1 MLVLR
6 YLLLFLTFSIGLLSP
21 STCFASDAANQATIQ
36 SKTVV
41 DQTWLIG
48 QLIELQA
55 KSAKLEATLQ
65 LQNVSRSD
73 LKNVEAE
80 LNRLQV
86 QLVEVK
92 EKLTAQTENQAKE
105 LASYDRRISDVSWNT
120 NMWGLILTVFGA
132 IITVAAI
139 FLGFTAKKRAVA
151 EAQKE
156 AQNYIKTQSS
166 SLLKAQEQKFKDEL
180 KKHSAKF
187 DELHGQQE
195 IQGKLIHVQTIFDK
209 AREDFNDKNYGS
221 ALLAFGKV
229 LVYIGSNND
238 PRLKDFACRALFAK
252 GLAQG
257 KLNQSEQE
265 IQTYN
270 DLIAY
275 VSDDQTPALREYVV
289 KAMLNKGVRQ
299 GQLNQSEQEIQTY
312 NDLIAFVGDDQT
324 PALREQVAMAMVNK
338 GVTQGQLNQSEQE
351 IQTYND
357 LIAYVGDDQTPALRE
372 QVAMAM
378 LNKGI
383 TQGQLNQSEQA
394 IQTYNDLIAYVGDDQ
409 TPALREHVAMVFNQV
424 GFILLCQSKSLI
436 QKSEFDGANILLN
449 QALEKFELA
458 IREHASGICIGN
470 KAYALALLGQLE
482 GSEQMFANALRAE
495 VDGGETL
502 YQGTL
507 KDFDIHPIEQDK
519 AFRETVERQWTLYQ
533 QALKVSGE

>member
-1 MLVLR
+1 MR

-21 STCFASDAANQATIQ
+21 STCFASDAANQAAIQ
-36 SKTVV
+36 SQTVV

-120 NMWGLILTVFGA
+120 NMWGIILTCFGL
-132 IITVAAI
+132 IVSVAAI
-139 FLGFTAKKRAVA
+139 ILGFTAKNRAVA

-156 AQNYIKTQSS
+156 AQNYIKTESRT
-166 SLLKAQEQKFKDEL
+166 LLEAQEQNFKDEL

-209 AREDFNDKNYGS
+209 AREDFNDKNYDS

-275 VSDDQTPALREYVV
+275 VGDDQTPALREYVV

-324 PALREQVAMAMVNK
+324 PALRESVAMAMVNK
-338 GVTQGQLNQSEQE
+338 GVTQGQLNLSEQE

-372 QVAMAM
+372 
-378 LNKGI
+378 
-383 TQGQLNQSEQA
+383 
-394 IQTYNDLIAYVGDDQ
+394 
-409 TPALREHVAMVFNQV
+409 HVATVFNQV
-424 GFILLCQSKSLI
+424 GFTLLCQSKSLI

>member
-1 MLVLR
+1 MR
-6 YLLLFLTFSIGLLSP
+6 YLILFLTFSIGLLIP
-21 STCFASDAANQATIQ
+21 STCFASDAAHQAAVQ
-36 SKTVV
+36 SQTVV

-48 QLIELQA
+48 QLMELQA

-86 QLVEVK
+86 QLIEVK

-105 LASYDRRISDVSWNT
+105 LASYDRRIGDVSWNT
-120 NMWGLILTVFGA
+120 NMWGLILTVFGS

-139 FLGFTAKKRAVA
+139 FLGFTAKNRAVA

-156 AQNYIKTQSS
+156 AQNYITTESR
-166 SLLKAQEQKFKDEL
+166 SLLEAQEQNFKDEL
-180 KKHSAKF
+180 EKHSANFEK
-187 DELHGQQE
+187 LHRQQE

-221 ALLAFGKV
+221 ALLAFEKV
-229 LVYIGSNND
+229 FGYIGSNTD
-238 PRLKDFACRALFAK
+238 PSLKDFACRALFAK
-252 GLAQG
+252 GLAQD

-270 DLIAY
+270 NLIAY
-275 VSDDQTPALREYVV
+275 VGDDQSPALREQVV
-289 KAMLNKGVRQ
+289 KSMLNKGIVQ
-299 GQLNQSEQEIQTY
+299 GKLNQFEQEIQTY
-312 NDLIAFVGDDQT
+312 N
-324 PALREQVAMAMVNK
+324 N
-338 GVTQGQLNQSEQE
+338 
-351 IQTYND
+351 

-372 QVAMAM
+372 QVVKSM

-383 TQGQLNQSEQA
+383 VQDQLNQSEQAIQTYNHLIAYVGDDQTLALRKQVVKSMLNKGIVQDQLNQSEQA

-409 TPALREHVAMVFNQV
+409 TPALREQVAMALNQV
-424 GFILLCQSKSLI
+424 GFTLLCQSKQLI
-436 QKSEFDGANILLN
+436 QKSEFDSANILLK

>member
-1 MLVLR
+1 MR

-21 STCFASDAANQATIQ
+21 STCFASDAANQAAIQ

-86 QLVEVK
+86 QLIEVK

-105 LASYDRRISDVSWNT
+105 LASYDRRIGDVSWNT
-120 NMWGLILTVFGA
+120 NMWGLILTVFGS

-139 FLGFTAKKRAVA
+139 FLGFTAKNRAVA

-156 AQNYIKTQSS
+156 AKNYIKTVSQ
-166 SLLKAQEQKFKDEL
+166 SLLEAQEKKFKDEL
-180 KKHSAKF
+180 KKHSTKF

-209 AREDFNDKNYGS
+209 AREDFNDKNYDS
-221 ALLAFGKV
+221 ALLAFEKV
-229 LVYIGSNND
+229 LGYIGSNTD
-238 PRLKDFACRALFAK
+238 PRLKEFACRALFAK

-270 DLIAY
+270 NLIAY
-275 VSDDQTPALREYVV
+275 VA
-289 KAMLNKGVRQ
+289 
-299 GQLNQSEQEIQTY
+299 
-312 NDLIAFVGDDQT
+312 DDQT
-324 PALREQVAMAMVNK
+324 PALREQVAKAMVNK
-338 GVTQGQLNQSEQE
+338 GVKQGQLNQSVQAIQTYNDLIAYVGDDQTPALREPVVKAMVNKGVKQGQLNQSEQE

-378 LNKGI
+378 LNKGVTQSQLNQSEQAIQTYNDLIAYVGDDQTPALREPVAMATHYKGI
-383 TQGQLNQSEQA
+383 TQGKLNQSEQEIQTYNDLIAYVGDDQTPALREQVAIAMHNKGVRQGQLNQSEQA

-409 TPALREHVAMVFNQV
+409 TPALREPVVKAMV
-424 GFILLCQSKSLI
+424 
-436 QKSEFDGANILLN
+436 
-449 QALEKFELA
+449 
-458 IREHASGICIGN
+458 
-470 KAYALALLGQLE
+470 
-482 GSEQMFANALRAE
+482 
-495 VDGGETL
+495 
-502 YQGTL
+502 
-507 KDFDIHPIEQDK
+507 
-519 AFRETVERQWTLYQ
+519 
-533 QALKVSGE
+533 

>member
-1 MLVLR
+1 MR

-312 NDLIAFVGDDQT
+312 NDLIA
-324 PALREQVAMAMVNK
+324 
-338 GVTQGQLNQSEQE
+338 
-351 IQTYND
+351 
-357 LIAYVGDDQTPALRE
+357 
-372 QVAMAM
+372 
-378 LNKGI
+378 
-383 TQGQLNQSEQA
+383 
-394 IQTYNDLIAYVGDDQ
+394 YVGDDQ

>member
-1 MLVLR
+1 MR
-6 YLLLFLTFSIGLLSP
+6 YLILFLTFSIGLLSP
-21 STCFASDAANQATIQ
+21 STCFASDAANQAAIQ
-36 SKTVV
+36 SQTVV
-41 DQTWLIG
+41 DQSWLIG

-105 LASYDRRISDVSWNT
+105 LASYDRRIGDVSWNT
-120 NMWGLILTVFGA
+120 NMWGLILTVFGT

-139 FLGFTAKKRAVA
+139 FLGFTAKNRAVA
-151 EAQKE
+151 EAKKE
-156 AQNYIKTQSS
+156 AQKYIKTESR
-166 SLLKAQEQKFKDEL
+166 SLLEAQEQNFKDEL
-180 KKHSAKF
+180 EKHSTNFEK
-187 DELHGQQE
+187 LHEQQE

-209 AREDFNDKNYGS
+209 AREDFNDKNYDS
-221 ALLAFGKV
+221 ALSAFEKV
-229 LVYIGSNND
+229 LGYIGSNTD
-238 PRLKDFACRALFAK
+238 PRLKEFACRALFAK
-252 GLAQG
+252 GLTQG
-257 KLNQSEQE
+257 QLNQSEQA

-275 VSDDQTPALREYVV
+275 
-289 KAMLNKGVRQ
+289 
-299 GQLNQSEQEIQTY
+299 
-312 NDLIAFVGDDQT
+312 VGDDQT
-324 PALREQVAMAMVNK
+324 PALREQVVKAMVNK

-372 QVAMAM
+372 QVAMA
-378 LNKGI
+378 L
-383 TQGQLNQSEQA
+383 
-394 IQTYNDLIAYVGDDQ
+394 
-409 TPALREHVAMVFNQV
+409 NQV
-424 GFILLCQSKSLI
+424 GFTLLCQSKPLI

-470 KAYALALLGQLE
+470 KAYTLALLGQLE
-482 GSEQMFANALRAE
+482 GSEQVFANALRAE
-495 VDGGETL
+495 VNGGETL

-507 KDFDIHPIEQDK
+507 KDLDIHPIEQDK
-519 AFRETVERQWTLYQ
+519 AFRETVEQQWALYQ
-533 QALKVSGE
+533 QELKVSGE

>member
-1 MLVLR
+1 MR

-338 GVTQGQLNQSEQE
+338 GVTQGQLNQSEQAIQTYNDLIAYVGDDQTPALQERVVKAMFNKGVTQGQLNQSEQE

-372 QVAMAM
+372 YVVKAM
-378 LNKGI
+378 LNKGV

-394 IQTYNDLIAYVGDDQ
+394 IQTYNDLIACVGDDQ
-409 TPALREHVAMVFNQV
+409 TPALREPVVKAM
-424 GFILLCQSKSLI
+424 
-436 QKSEFDGANILLN
+436 LN
-449 QALEKFELA
+449 K
-458 IREHASGICIGN
+458 GIT
-470 KAYALALLGQLE
+470 Q
-482 GSEQMFANALRAE
+482 
-495 VDGGETL
+495 
-502 YQGTL
+502 
-507 KDFDIHPIEQDK
+507 
-519 AFRETVERQWTLYQ
+519 
-533 QALKVSGE
+533 